1 MSKNFDRKKE
11 VVAEIKEKLERA
23 QSLVLVDY
31 MGIDVA
37 GATELRKA
45 CRAAGVEYKV
55 YKNNLVKL
63 AAEGTNFE
71 SLTKD
76 LTGPNAL
83 AIGYDDPV
91 APAKVIKDAADKIK
105 EIELKSGVVEG
116 EYFDVDGIM
125 AIAKIPGREQLI
137 AKLLGSLNAPVSNFA
152 YLLSNIAEQKEEQ
165 EAQEA

>member
-11 VVAEIKEKLERA
+11 VVAEIREKLERA

-37 GATELRKA
+37 EATELRNA

-63 AAEGTNFE
+63 AAEGTSFE
-71 SLTKD
+71 SLAKD
-76 LTGPNAL
+76 LSGPNAL

-91 APAKVIKDAADKIK
+91 APAKVIKDAAEKIK
-105 EIELKSGVVEG
+105 ELELKAGVIEG
-116 EYFDVDGIM
+116 EYFDVNGIM

-152 YLLSNIAEQKEEQ
+152 YLLSNIAEQKEQ
-165 EAQEA
+165 EA